1 MAYFAFQLVARLP
14 LYFFGRQPEGKIRQY
29 ANLIITMFLGG
40 LWHGASWN
48 FVLWGMMHGVAL
60 AAHKFWMTL
69 TGRKKGTES
78 HGIHRFFGVLVTFHF
93 VCFCWIFFR
102 NAEFSTSMDMLKQ
115 IFTTFRP
122 QLFPQLVEGYWEV
135 FALMALGYLL
145 HFVPD
150 SWERACTK
158 Q

>member
-1 MAYFAFQLVARLP
+1 MIWLSALPCCWASISISISIPLISPLP
-14 LYFFGRQPEGKIRQY
+14 LRNFGGGGIFRFPAGCAITFIFLWEATGRGKIRQY

-78 HGIHRFFGVLVTFHF
+78 HGIHRFFGVLVTFHLF
-93 VCFCWIFFR
+93 VSAGYSSVMRSSPHQWI
-102 NAEFSTSMDMLKQ
+102 
-115 IFTTFRP
+115 
-122 QLFPQLVEGYWEV
+122 
-135 FALMALGYLL
+135 
-145 HFVPD
+145 
-150 SWERACTK
+150 C
-158 Q
+158 

>member
-1 MAYFAFQLVARLP
+1 
-14 LYFFGRQPEGKIRQY
+14 
-29 ANLIITMFLGG
+29 
-40 LWHGASWN
+40 
-48 FVLWGMMHGVAL
+48 
-60 AAHKFWMTL
+60 MTL

-145 HFVPD
+145 HLCPTVGNVL
-150 SWERACTK
+150 AQK